1 MPQSPLLSIEIRAS
15 KPLESSDP
23 EFDQLP
29 TITIFKDEN
38 NNYFLGSGLQEM
50 EAVILTM
57 ISYFNTTSHLYS
69 PLFRIQI
76 LPGSELD
83 AFLYQVRHES
93 PSRRG
98 F

>member
-1 MPQSPLLSIEIRAS
+1 MTQTPLLSIEIRAS
-15 KPLESSDP
+15 EPLESSDP

-29 TITIFKDEN
+29 TITIFRDED
-38 NNYFLGSGLQEM
+38 NNYFLGSGLPEM
-50 EAVILTM
+50 EAVILAM

-76 LPGSELD
+76 ISGSELD
-83 AFLYQVRHES
+83 AFLYQVRYES

>member
-1 MPQSPLLSIEIRAS
+1 MTSAPLLSIEIRAS
-15 KPLESSDP
+15 EPLESSDP

-38 NNYFLGSGLQEM
+38 NNYFLASGFKEI
-50 EAVILTM
+50 ETVILAM
-57 ISYFNTTSHLYS
+57 ISYFNATSHLYS

-83 AFLYQVRHES
+83 AFLYKVRHES
-93 PSRRG
+93 SSRGRL
-98 F
+98 